1 MKRFAGKI
9 AVVTG
14 AGSGVGRATCAR
26 LAQEGAAVACLDVDQ
41 AAAERTAAD
50 VRAAGGQARAYQVDV
65 AQPESVRSAVDAAAK
80 DLGRPSVLV
89 NCAGIGK
96 FSRTHETPYEDWA
109 RIIAVNLTGTFLV
122 SQAVLRHMLEGGGT
136 IVNVAS
142 NAGLMG
148 QPYSAAY
155 CASKGGVV
163 NLTRALADEYIR
175 RGIRVNAVAPGGIN
189 TPMQKAFRLPDGAEF
204 HEIAKLISPLGN
216 SEPEE
221 IAGVIAFVASEEARY
236 MTGTIVS
243 IDGGLTI

>member
-1 MKRFAGKI
+1 MNRFAGKI

-14 AGSGVGRATCAR
+14 AGSGVGRATCVR

-41 AAAERTAAD
+41 VAAEKTAAGI
-50 VRAAGGQARAYQVDV
+50 RATGGQARAYQVDV
-65 AQPESVRSAVDAAAK
+65 AQPESVRTAVDAAAK
-80 DLGRPSVLV
+80 DLGRPSVLA

-96 FSRTHETPYEDWA
+96 FSRTHETPYEEWA

-122 SQAVLRHMLEGGGT
+122 SQAVLRYMLEGGGT